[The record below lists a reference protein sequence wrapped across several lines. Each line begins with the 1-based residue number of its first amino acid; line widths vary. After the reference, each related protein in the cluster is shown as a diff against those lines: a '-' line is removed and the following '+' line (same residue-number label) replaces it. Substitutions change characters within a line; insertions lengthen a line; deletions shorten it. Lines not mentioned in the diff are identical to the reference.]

1 MGNGDAHPL
10 IALCYASGSDSRRFP
25 ELMQAIYEAAQCSPR
40 AASEL
45 LGSLEPH
52 LQQAATIAA
61 HMPNSW
67 NEELAASL
75 QAIFGFSK
83 TELQIIAALLEGTS
97 LADLAVQRH
106 RSLHTLRT
114 QLKRL
119 LARTPCRT
127 QAELVLLV
135 RGLALVSAQNPSATT
150 MAGEIITTELADGSQ
165 ICHLEYGA
173 TDGYPVLLLHTAL
186 LGPELPS
193 TVVAAAERF
202 GLRILALA
210 RPGYAGSSPPPPA
223 DPDLSMVSHRIA
235 EWLERRSMGPL
246 PVVGNVVG
254 GIYAHA
260 LARECPK
267 RLTRVFICAGPVPL
281 TPENY
286 EALPTS
292 RRVWAQLVRRQPG
305 LLLPFARLGVG
316 YVRTGHARRFLQT
329 AYRAQPT
336 DAAVLEDTSLIED
349 LCPAVSSAAAAGAE
363 RFVEAVTL
371 QCRDWQ
377 AFCSH
382 AVPVTVIHGAA
393 DEIVDVS
400 DVRRFYPDKPVVAVP
415 NAGQLLLYARPEAVF
430 AEISQ
435 EG

>member
-1 MGNGDAHPL
+1 MGNGDTHPL

-40 AASEL
+40 AAGGL
-45 LGSLEPH
+45 LDSLEPH
-52 LQQAATIAA
+52 LQQAATISAQ
-61 HMPNSW
+61 MPNGW
-67 NEELAASL
+67 NERLAASL

-83 TELQIIAALLEGTS
+83 TELQIIAALLEGAS
-97 LADLAVQRH
+97 LADIAVQRH

-127 QAELVLLV
+127 QAELILLV
-135 RGLALVSAQNPSATT
+135 RGLALVSAQEHAGTAV
-150 MAGEIITTELADGSQ
+150 AGEVIRTELADGSH
-165 ICHLEYGA
+165 ICHFEYGA

-186 LGPELPS
+186 LGPELPP
-193 TVVAAAERF
+193 TVTAAAKKF

-210 RPGYAGSSPPPPA
+210 RPGYAGSSAPPPA
-223 DPDLSMVSHRIA
+223 DHDLSMVSRRIA
-235 EWLERRSMGPL
+235 DWLERRGLGPL
-246 PVVGNVVG
+246 PVLGNVVG
-254 GIYAHA
+254 AIYAHA
-260 LARECPK
+260 LARECPDL
-267 RLTRVFICAGPVPL
+267 LTRVFTCAGPVPL
-281 TPENY
+281 TPANY
-286 EALPTS
+286 EALPIS

-316 YVRTGHARRFLQT
+316 YVRSGHARRSLQT
-329 AYRAQPT
+329 AYRAQAA
-336 DAAVLEDTSLIED
+336 DAAALEDNSLVEG

-377 AFCSH
+377 SLSRH
-382 AVPVTVIHGAA
+382 AVPVTAIHGAA
-393 DEIVDVS
+393 DDIVDIS
-400 DVRRFYPDKPVVAVP
+400 DVRGFYPDKPVVAVP